1 MKPIVKSYLTEINL
15 GQSAPGN
22 GQNINFQD
30 YAELRDIYITGIEC
44 FAAGQ
49 VKQSPSGRTVVTP
62 LTGIALTLMDIFNME
77 NIKSYPAYDLNP
89 SNVDGFYRD
98 FQPFRLQLTKS
109 YLTVL
114 DNTGLNAVESVI
126 FNIFYVKAADWPKYQ
141 ALYVRK

>member
-49 VKQSPSGRTVVTP
+49 VTKSPSGRTVVTP

-98 FQPFRLQLTKS
+98 FQPFRLQLTRS
-109 YLTVL
+109 YITVL
-114 DNTGLNAVESVI
+114 DNAGLNAGESVI